1 MDKTPHINTPKEQYT
16 KIVKPEIKEEWDL
29 EYHNF
34 NRHETEIINEAWI
47 EDFCKRYVQW
57 AINDNKAFNYKFF
70 YMKEGIDPMT
80 IQKWKKIFPLLDR
93 TLSYVKVFIGIRR
106 EQKALTNQHNASV
119 TMRIQPVYDNDL
131 HDLMEWEA
139 SLRDKNEEQTNITIL
154 KQPLT
159 DTANA
164 AMINSQYF
172 KVTESESFALKKS
185 ESSTL
190 RKSPEEVAGNI
201 KKLTGR
207 VDQGSNLK

>member
-1 MDKTPHINTPKEQYT
+1 
-16 KIVKPEIKEEWDL
+16 
-29 EYHNF
+29 
-34 NRHETEIINEAWI
+34 
-47 EDFCKRYVQW
+47 
-57 AINDNKAFNYKFF
+57 
-70 YMKEGIDPMT
+70 
-80 IQKWKKIFPLLDR
+80 LLDR

>member
-1 MDKTPHINTPKEQYT
+1 MDKTPQIITQRRPKS
-16 KIVKPEIKEEWDL
+16 KIVRPEIKEEWDL

-34 NRHETEIINEAWI
+34 NRHETEIINEVWM

-70 YMKEGIDPMT
+70 YMKEGIDVKT
-80 IQKWKKIFPLLDR
+80 IHRWKKIFPLLDR

-164 AMINSQYF
+164 ALINSQFF
-172 KVTESESFALKKS
+172 KVTESESFAL
-185 ESSTL
+185 
-190 RKSPEEVAGNI
+190 RKSPEEVAGRI
-201 KKLTGR
+201 KNLTGR